1 MKKTLLIVLMICL
14 VFQIVAGIWMIFDL
28 ESAAII
34 LLGITSTN
42 DVISSVEVNILSKI
56 AGKSFIMLGVYTLT
70 SYYLIIK
77 NSRVGYLLALITGIM
92 ITAISVT
99 TYIETQSYM
108 VWITDFSR
116 GILLIIS
123 VLSLR
128 KEWSR

>member
-1 MKKTLLIVLMICL
+1 MICL